1 MCVVMQ
7 RRLLMSVK
15 DKMQFNLPMQL
26 KEVATVLGWSEN
38 HIRSLIAKNS
48 FPYCQPSGNKNR
60 YFLWNDVQQWLES
73 QKYVKKTSW
82 QEAK

>member
-1 MCVVMQ
+1 
-7 RRLLMSVK
+7 MSVK

-38 HIRSLIAKNS
+38 HIRSLIAKNG

-60 YFLWNDVQQWLES
+60 YFL
-73 QKYVKKTSW
+73 
-82 QEAK
+82 